1 MGCYWFL
8 VKHFL
13 HVQLLTA
20 FMGNKWVK
28 NYNSLFNKIVKVAIP
43 CSTGFGLLAG
53 PWWDSVT
60 ESKPSKPQEA
70 TDVKY
75 GIQNAEEN
83 SILFSMW
90 LPWHGPRLHFAWGL
104 SHHWAG
110 IFLHSSHYFV
120 YSKGSDSL
128 LYRLRLP
135 CRSLAGQCVNKRF
148 VTLRFRL
155 NIISVIILK
164 FDESWTFHQIVK
176 LKTMLIIP
184 ASHMV

>member
-20 FMGNKWVK
+20 FIGNKWVK

-60 ESKPSKPQEA
+60 ESKPSKPQEV

-75 GIQNAEEN
+75 GRMQRKIPSWLVCGSHGMVLDCTLLGVQVTVGLEFFYIQ
-83 SILFSMW
+83 
-90 LPWHGPRLHFAWGL
+90 
-104 SHHWAG
+104 
-110 IFLHSSHYFV
+110 
-120 YSKGSDSL
+120 
-128 LYRLRLP
+128 
-135 CRSLAGQCVNKRF
+135 
-148 VTLRFRL
+148 
-155 NIISVIILK
+155 VIILY
-164 FDESWTFHQIVK
+164 IVK
-176 LKTMLIIP
+176 VVTPCSTGYGFLADPWQGSMSINNLLL
-184 ASHMV
+184 